1 MKYAEYGLTKNET
14 VIFLHG
20 GGLAPWNYCD
30 IAEQLKDRFH
40 IIIPVLDGHNGS
52 DTDFTTIEN
61 NADEIISTVFKA
73 EKQDCLNRTVTQP
86 MQSFNIKE
94 ERIIDFENLLNCIE
108 NISKY
113 YRTEI
118 EKILSKFIINYQVVK
133 NTQYLQNDFDN
144 VTNNYL
150 NKIETTVNKFQKDEN
165 IEKGYI
171 DYNKMLEENDF
182 DIVSICTPIEFHYD
196 IAKKCMETGVKAIFC
211 EKTLSY
217 SIEEAKSILELSKKY
232 NIVFAVNYIL
242 RWDNINKQIKKLIE
256 ENAIGKIYTIVGYG
270 ATALHTSASHIID
283 LMLYFTN
290 SEAEYVVGEKQ
301 TDFIR
306 EVHGISDHGGC
317 GIIKFKSGAIGFIK
331 AVSTSPFKYMLEMDI
346 MVRMEE

>member
-1 MKYAEYGLTKNET
+1 MYKVGIIGLGQIAYFIDKDPNRKIIWSHVKAYQNTENTK
-14 VIFLHG
+14 I
-20 GGLAPWNYCD
+20 
-30 IAEQLKDRFH
+30 IA
-40 IIIPVLDGHNGS
+40 ICGNSNLDL
-52 DTDFTTIEN
+52 
-61 NADEIISTVFKA
+61 V
-73 EKQDCLNRTVTQP
+73 KQ
-86 MQSFNIKE
+86 I
-94 ERIIDFENLLNCIE
+94 
-108 NISKY
+108 
-113 YRTEI
+113 
-118 EKILSKFIINYQVVK
+118 
-133 NTQYLQNDFDN
+133 
-144 VTNNYL
+144 
-150 NKIETTVNKFQKDEN
+150 QKDEN

-196 IAKKCMETGVKAIFC
+196 IAKKCIETGVKAIFC

-306 EVHGISDHGGC
+306 EVHGVSDHGGC
-317 GIIKFKSGAIGFIK
+317 GIIKFKSGTIGFIK

-346 MVRMEE
+346 MGENGRIRLYNNGNSFELYQYKQVDNNEAGSGYESLILTKQYNRDYENERMLEAVHNIIECLENGGQPISNASTALESVKIIEGIKLSSDTKSKIDL

>member
-1 MKYAEYGLTKNET
+1 MYKVGIIGLGQIAYFIDKDPNRKIIWSHVKAYQNTENTK
-14 VIFLHG
+14 I
-20 GGLAPWNYCD
+20 
-30 IAEQLKDRFH
+30 IA
-40 IIIPVLDGHNGS
+40 ICGNSNLDL
-52 DTDFTTIEN
+52 
-61 NADEIISTVFKA
+61 V
-73 EKQDCLNRTVTQP
+73 KQ
-86 MQSFNIKE
+86 I
-94 ERIIDFENLLNCIE
+94 
-108 NISKY
+108 
-113 YRTEI
+113 
-118 EKILSKFIINYQVVK
+118 
-133 NTQYLQNDFDN
+133 
-144 VTNNYL
+144 
-150 NKIETTVNKFQKDEN
+150 QKDEN

-196 IAKKCMETGVKAIFC
+196 IAKKCIETGVKAIFC

-346 MVRMEE
+346 MGENGRIRLYNNGNSFELYQYKQVENNKAGSGYESLILTKQYNRDYQNERMLDAVHNIIECLESGGQPISNAATALESVKIIEGIKLSSDTKSKIDL

>member
-1 MKYAEYGLTKNET
+1 MYKVGIIGLGQIAYFIDKDPNRKIIWSHVKAYQNTENTKITAICGNS
-14 VIFLHG
+14 
-20 GGLAPWNYCD
+20 N
-30 IAEQLKDRFH
+30 
-40 IIIPVLDGHNGS
+40 LDL
-52 DTDFTTIEN
+52 
-61 NADEIISTVFKA
+61 V
-73 EKQDCLNRTVTQP
+73 KQ
-86 MQSFNIKE
+86 I
-94 ERIIDFENLLNCIE
+94 
-108 NISKY
+108 
-113 YRTEI
+113 
-118 EKILSKFIINYQVVK
+118 
-133 NTQYLQNDFDN
+133 
-144 VTNNYL
+144 
-150 NKIETTVNKFQKDEN
+150 QKDEN

-306 EVHGISDHGGC
+306 EVHGVSDHGGC
-317 GIIKFKSGAIGFIK
+317 GIIKFKSGTIGFIK

-346 MVRMEE
+346 MGENGRIRLYNNGNSFELYQYKQVDNNEAGSGYESLILTKQYNRDYENERMLDAVHNIIECLENGGQPISNASTALESVKIIEGIKLSSDTKSKIDL

>member
-1 MKYAEYGLTKNET
+1 M
-14 VIFLHG
+14 
-20 GGLAPWNYCD
+20 
-30 IAEQLKDRFH
+30 
-40 IIIPVLDGHNGS
+40 
-52 DTDFTTIEN
+52 
-61 NADEIISTVFKA
+61 
-73 EKQDCLNRTVTQP
+73 
-86 MQSFNIKE
+86 
-94 ERIIDFENLLNCIE
+94 
-108 NISKY
+108 
-113 YRTEI
+113 
-118 EKILSKFIINYQVVK
+118 
-133 NTQYLQNDFDN
+133 
-144 VTNNYL
+144 
-150 NKIETTVNKFQKDEN
+150 
-165 IEKGYI
+165 
-171 DYNKMLEENDF
+171 
-182 DIVSICTPIEFHYD
+182 SICTPIEFHYD

-217 SIEEAKSILELSKKY
+217 SIEEAKSISELSKKY

-306 EVHGISDHGGC
+306 EVHGVSDHGGC
-317 GIIKFKSGAIGFIK
+317 GIIKFKSGTIGFIK

-346 MVRMEE
+346 MGENGRIRLYNNGNSFELYQYKQVDNNEAGSGYESLILTKQYNRDYQNERMLDAVHNIIECLENGGQPISNASTALESVKIIEGIKLSSDTKSKIDL